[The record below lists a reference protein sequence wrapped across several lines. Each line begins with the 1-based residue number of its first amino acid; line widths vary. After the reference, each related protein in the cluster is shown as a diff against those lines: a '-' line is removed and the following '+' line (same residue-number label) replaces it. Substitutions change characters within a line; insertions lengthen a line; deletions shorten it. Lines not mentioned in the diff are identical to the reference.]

1 MMEKKGII
9 GKWHFIILILAIFV
23 LIVLLSVNLYFLFGG
38 GCGNLQG
45 DANGDG
51 AVNNLDVKHLKDF
64 LDGQKLKC
72 QENADFNSDGKVDI
86 LDGRALT
93 TYLLSGKDERFS
105 PGGEF
110 FGREGADVSG
120 GGEGTGLGSNPTNRP
135 ENRGENGISEECKT
149 FVGDINGDGKIDRDD
164 YDEIIG
170 LLSGRKEVKCPVNAD
185 VDYSGKVDSKDKNDL
200 REYLFGV
207 DTISSGRVGR
217 GNVCIENDNGDNV
230 GVKGRVAGN
239 KDDESYEK
247 EDFCEG
253 NEQLVE
259 YYCEDKE
266 AVGKKRACSLGC
278 EDGKCKGEVSKPVA
292 DICLNEADIG
302 AGIVIGF
309 KDGKEFSE
317 QDRCDGD
324 VLVEFSCSGKS
335 LVENRINCAN
345 GCFEGKCLEEITCG
359 NNPKGLDGQVSC
371 DTGLACPSGVAC
383 DCQEEC
389 EDGLICSEGV
399 CISGQRFRPDEDFCT
414 DSDNGKISSVKGSVS
429 GFVDGV
435 PYTKTD
441 FCKAGSVTILIEYSC
456 NIDSYV
462 EEEIQCGY
470 GGCVEGVC
478 LQSQSNQA
486 ACEDNPAGSCNSLS
500 CTEGQSCQCN
510 AECASGLTCINN
522 VCSSVN
528 RCTTSSQC
536 TGGLEC
542 IDGQCQ
548 RRVSTCEDNLVG
560 CDSPLS
566 CPLRNKCDC
575 YAECSSGYCYG
586 NAPLTYV
593 CNAELAPVGA
603 YTNNPYNCR
612 TKKYSFGR
620 CIEVGIGGA
629 CNIDENCVSG
639 AKCIDG
645 KCLEEPAP
653 AGQAISCT
661 NNPAGCDEALDCSA
675 DQSCHCAQEC
685 ATGVCSN
692 GKCGSSSSGGGS
704 ISGNS
709 GGQDPI
715 LNQYTTGTQ
724 QSQSQLSCANN
735 PIGLCDIELN
745 CPAGTSCVCSS
756 ECSSGYCWG
765 ANSQNMVCQSSCA
778 PSGMYVGY
786 LDVNYCCSGLAPSPD
801 GICRTIEV

>member
-1 MMEKKGII
+1 MMEKRGII
-9 GKWHFIILILAIFV
+9 GKWHFIILISAIII
-23 LIVLLSVNLYFLFGG
+23 LIALLSVNLFFLFGG
-38 GCGNLQG
+38 RCGNLQG

-64 LDGQKLKC
+64 LDGQKLNC

-93 TYLLSGKDERFS
+93 TYLLSGSDERYS

-110 FGREGADVSG
+110 FGREGVDASG
-120 GGEGTGLGSNPTNRP
+120 GEEGTGLGSNPTNRP
-135 ENRGENGISEECKT
+135 ENRVENGISEECKT
-149 FVGDINGDGKIDRDD
+149 FVGDVNGDGKIDRDD

-207 DTISSGRVGR
+207 DTITSSRVGR

-230 GVKGRVAGN
+230 GVKGIVAGN

-266 AVGKKRACSLGC
+266 AVGKKRACALGC

-292 DICLNEADIG
+292 DICLNEEDEADIG

-309 KDGKEFSE
+309 KDGKEYSE
-317 QDRCDGD
+317 QDRCEENT
-324 VLVEFSCSGKS
+324 LIEFSCSGES

-345 GCFEGKCLEEITCG
+345 GCFEGKCFEEITCG

-371 DTGLACPSGVAC
+371 DAGLTCASGLGC

-389 EDGLICSEGV
+389 ADGLICSEGA
-399 CISGQRFRPDEDFCT
+399 CITRSRIDPKEDSCT
-414 DSDNGKISSVKGSVS
+414 DYDNGRISSVKGVVS
-429 GFVDGV
+429 GFMDGV

-462 EEEIQCGY
+462 EEEIECGY
-470 GGCVEGVC
+470 GGCVDGVC

-486 ACEDNPAGSCNSLS
+486 SCANNPSERCDSLS
-500 CTEGQSCQCN
+500 CTEGQGCQCN
-510 AECASGLTCINN
+510 EECASGLTCISN

-542 IDGQCQ
+542 IDRQCQ
-548 RRVSTCEDNLVG
+548 RKVSTCEDNLVG
-560 CDSPLS
+560 CDSPLN
-566 CPLRNKCDC
+566 CPLRNRCDC

-586 NAPLTYV
+586 NAPATYT
-593 CNAELAPVGA
+593 CNAECAPLWS
-603 YTNNPYNCR
+603 YTNNPFSCCS
-612 TKKYSFGR
+612 KKMRYGR
-620 CIEVGIGGA
+620 CVEVPLGEACDIDVNCIPGTKCIDGVCEAPGGIKL
-629 CNIDENCVSG
+629 CERDEDCVSG
-639 AKCIDG
+639 AKCIDMI
-645 KCLEEPAP
+645 CSEEPAPAP
-653 AGQAISCT
+653 AGQAISCEV
-661 NNPAGCDEALDCSA
+661 DIDCASIPRA
-675 DQSCHCAQEC
+675 YCVDRQCVQE
-685 ATGVCSN
+685 
-692 GKCGSSSSGGGS
+692 
-704 ISGNS
+704 IE
-709 GGQDPI
+709 Q
-715 LNQYTTGTQ
+715 NQLQ
-724 QSQSQLSCANN
+724 ISCANN
-735 PIGLCDIELN
+735 PSGLCDIELD
-745 CPAGTSCVCSS
+745 CSVGTSCVCSS
-756 ECSSGYCWG
+756 ECASGYCWG

-778 PSGMYVGY
+778 TSGMYVGY
-786 LDVNYCCSGLAPSPD
+786 LDDNYCCVGLAPSPD
-801 GICRTIEV
+801 GICRAIEV